1 MLDRIG
7 LSRVSLA
14 LCFAACVSVVHA
26 QDARI
31 SIFDRYNRATTYDDI
46 KPILSGVLAQQY
58 TWLATHDPQR
68 LPQILALQQLTAY
81 RPRFVEIDEAT
92 SFLVLENVTSK
103 SSRDTQPQAYLMSKS
118 RDGSWTL
125 ANRMLSESLIKTVWT
140 TRFTPSDFA
149 QSSSCAI
156 AGRALSTQSALA
168 IREGDT
174 IQITLYPFTFSEADL
189 AYWRQVNGMAVDEAA
204 IAGSHFSGAR
214 YPVCRVV
221 VRIDA
226 ANQLTLLN
234 VGFDDST
241 GSLGRSTLWQPA
253 KADVSTSTLALERDT
268 IAVATT
274 GVLGTDTNS
283 FRWNVKIRVPLWQ
296 RGL

>member
-1 MLDRIG
+1 MPNRIG
-7 LSRVSLA
+7 QSRVLLVLWLVASV
-14 LCFAACVSVVHA
+14 CVAHA

-31 SIFDRYNRATTYDDI
+31 SVFDRYNHATTYDDI

-58 TWLATHDPQR
+58 TWITTHDPQR
-68 LPQILALQQLTAY
+68 LLQILERQQLTAY
-81 RPRFVEIDEAT
+81 RPRIVEIDATT
-92 SFLVLENVTSK
+92 SFLVLENVASK
-103 SSRDTQPQAYLMSKS
+103 SSRDTWPQAYLMSKS

-125 ANRMLSESLIKTVWT
+125 ANRMMSESLIKTVWT
-140 TRFTPSDFA
+140 TRFTPSDFV
-149 QSSSCAI
+149 QPSSCAI
-156 AGRALSTQSALA
+156 DGRALSTQSALA
-168 IREGDT
+168 IRERDM

-189 AYWRQVNGMAVDEAA
+189 AYWRQVNGMAVDDAA

-226 ANQLTLLN
+226 ASQLSLLN
-234 VGFDDST
+234 VGFDDTT

-253 KADVSTSTLALERDT
+253 KADVSTLALERDT
-268 IAVATT
+268 IAVATA
-274 GVLGTDTNS
+274 GVLGTGTSS